1 MSKKDKKNL
10 TKIIVSSI
18 IVLISLLIP
27 FRVIN
32 TILFVVAYLI
42 VGYPIIKKAV
52 TNIFHGE
59 VFDENFLMTIAT
71 IGAFLTGE
79 YLEGVLVM
87 LLYQVGE
94 LFQSYAVSTSR
105 KSITELMDIRPDYA
119 NLKDGEKYKKVSP
132 EEVKV
137 GDIIQIKPGEK
148 VPLDGIVIEGN
159 SYLDTVALTGES
171 VPRKVNKKDEILS
184 GCINKTSVLTVKVTK
199 EFSQSTASKILDLV
213 ENASNKKSKSEDFIT
228 KFARYYTPIV
238 VISALLLAF
247 IPPLIFKDLTFV
259 ACIKRAMTFLV
270 ISCPCALV
278 ISVPLSF
285 FGGIGGASKNG
296 ILIKGSNYLE
306 SLSKTKVI
314 VFDKTGTLTKG
325 TFNVTKINPIGLTE
339 EELLKTVATA
349 ESYSPHPIAE
359 SIRRA
364 YNKKINPK
372 EIKKYEELSGLGI
385 HVKTAS
391 KDIYIGNKKL
401 MQTLKIKV
409 TAPDIGT
416 TLHVAIDNKYVGNI
430 IIEDEVKLEA
440 ATSLSKLKKEN
451 NISKLVML
459 TGDNKKIAEQVSKQ
473 IKLDEYYASLL
484 PEDKVKKIEEIIN
497 SQPENA
503 KVAFVGDGIND
514 APVLTRSDIG
524 ISMGALGSDAAIEA
538 SDIVIMDDDLEK
550 LNTAITISQKTL
562 KIVKENIYFALTI
575 KILFLILGALGLS
588 NMMMAVFADVGVSII
603 AILNAMRTLKIK
615 IQ

>member
-18 IVLISLLIP
+18 IALISLLIP
-27 FRVIN
+27 FRVIK

-364 YNKKINPK
+364 YNKKISSK
-372 EIKKYEELSGLGI
+372 EITKYEELSGLGI
-385 HVKTAS
+385 HATTATS
-391 KDIYIGNKKL
+391 DIYVGNKKL
-401 MQTLKIKV
+401 MQSLKIKV

-416 TLHVAIDNKYVGNI
+416 TLHVAIDNQYVGNI
-430 IIEDEVKLEA
+430 IIEDEVKVEA

-451 NISKLVML
+451 NIAKLVML
-459 TGDNKKIAEQVSKQ
+459 TGDNKKIASQVSKQ
-473 IKLDEYYASLL
+473 INLDEYYANLM
-484 PEDKVKKIEEIIN
+484 PEDKVKKIEEIIAE
-497 SQPENA
+497 QPENA
-503 KVAFVGDGIND
+503 KIAFVGDGIND

-562 KIVKENIYFALTI
+562 KIVKENIYFAITI
-575 KILFLILGALGLS
+575 KVLFLILGALGLS
-588 NMMMAVFADVGVSII
+588 NMMMAVFADVGVSIL

-615 IQ
+615 I

>member
-27 FRVIN
+27 FRVIK

-364 YNKKINPK
+364 YNKKISSK
-372 EIKKYEELSGLGI
+372 EVTKYEELSGLGI
-385 HVKTAS
+385 HATTATS
-391 KDIYIGNKKL
+391 DIYVGNKKL
-401 MQTLKIKV
+401 MQSLQIKV

-416 TLHVAIDNKYVGNI
+416 TLHVAIDNQYVGNI
-430 IIEDEVKLEA
+430 IIEDEVKVEA

-451 NISKLVML
+451 NIAKLVML
-459 TGDNKKIAEQVSKQ
+459 TGDNKKIASQVSKQ
-473 IKLDEYYASLL
+473 INLDEYYANLM
-484 PEDKVKKIEEIIN
+484 PEDKVKKIEEIIAE
-497 SQPENA
+497 QPENA
-503 KVAFVGDGIND
+503 KIAFVGDGIND

-562 KIVKENIYFALTI
+562 KIVKENIYFAITI
-575 KILFLILGALGLS
+575 KVLFLILGALGLS
-588 NMMMAVFADVGVSII
+588 NMMMAVFADVGVSVL

-615 IQ
+615 I

>member
-1 MSKKDKKNL
+1 MSKKDKQNL

-27 FRVIN
+27 FSVIK

-325 TFNVTKINPIGLTE
+325 TFNVTKINPIALTE

-364 YNKKINPK
+364 YNKKISSK
-372 EIKKYEELSGLGI
+372 EITKYEELSGLGI
-385 HVKTAS
+385 HATTATS
-391 KDIYIGNKKL
+391 DIYVGNKKL
-401 MQTLKIKV
+401 MQSLQIKV

-416 TLHVAIDNKYVGNI
+416 TLHVAIDNQYVGNI
-430 IIEDEVKLEA
+430 IIEDEVKVEA

-451 NISKLVML
+451 NIAKLVML
-459 TGDNKKIAEQVSKQ
+459 TGDNKKIASQVSKQ
-473 IKLDEYYASLL
+473 INLDEYYANLM
-484 PEDKVKKIEEIIN
+484 PEDKVKKIEEIIAE
-497 SQPENA
+497 QPENA
-503 KVAFVGDGIND
+503 KIALVGEGIND
-514 APVLTRSDIG
+514 APVLTRSYIG

-562 KIVKENIYFALTI
+562 KIVKENIYFAITI
-575 KILFLILGALGLS
+575 KVLFLILGALGLS
-588 NMMMAVFADVGVSII
+588 NMMMAVFADVGVSIL

-615 IQ
+615 I

>member
-1 MSKKDKKNL
+1 MSKKDKRNL
-10 TKIIVSSI
+10 NKIIISSI
-18 IVLISLLIP
+18 IVVISLLIP
-27 FRVIN
+27 LNIIK
-32 TILFVVAYLI
+32 TILFIVAYLI

-94 LFQSYAVSTSR
+94 LFQSYAVASSR

-132 EEVKV
+132 EEVNI
-137 GDIIQIKPGEK
+137 GDIILVKPGEK

-171 VPRKVNKKDEILS
+171 VPRKVNKDDEILS

-238 VISALLLAF
+238 VISALLLAL
-247 IPPLIFKDLTFV
+247 IPPIIFKDLTFI

-306 SLSKTKVI
+306 NLSKTKVI

-325 TFNVTKINPIGLTE
+325 TFNVTKVNPIDITE
-339 EELLKTVATA
+339 EELLKIVATA

-359 SIRRA
+359 SIKRA

-409 TAPDIGT
+409 TTPDIGT
-416 TLHVAIDNKYVGNI
+416 TLHVAIDNKYIGNI
-430 IIEDEVKLEA
+430 IIADEVKLEA

-497 SQPENA
+497 FQPENA

>member
-18 IVLISLLIP
+18 IVPISLLIP
-27 FRVIN
+27 FRVIK

-364 YNKKINPK
+364 YNKKISSK
-372 EIKKYEELSGLGI
+372 EITKYEELSGLGI
-385 HVKTAS
+385 HATTATS
-391 KDIYIGNKKL
+391 DIYVGNKKL
-401 MQTLKIKV
+401 MQSLKIKV

-416 TLHVAIDNKYVGNI
+416 TLHVAIDNQYVGNI
-430 IIEDEVKLEA
+430 IIEDEVKVEA

-451 NISKLVML
+451 NIAKLVML
-459 TGDNKKIAEQVSKQ
+459 TGDNKKIASQVSKQ
-473 IKLDEYYASLL
+473 INLDEYYANLM
-484 PEDKVKKIEEIIN
+484 PEDKVKKIEEIIAE
-497 SQPENA
+497 QPENA
-503 KVAFVGDGIND
+503 KIAFVGDGIND

-562 KIVKENIYFALTI
+562 KIVKENIYFAITI
-575 KILFLILGALGLS
+575 KVLFLILGALGLS
-588 NMMMAVFADVGVSII
+588 NMMMAVFADVGVSIL

-615 IQ
+615 I

>member
-1 MSKKDKKNL
+1 MSKKDKRNL
-10 TKIIVSSI
+10 NKIIISSI
-18 IVLISLLIP
+18 IVVISLLIP
-27 FRVIN
+27 LNIIK
-32 TILFVVAYLI
+32 TILFIVAYLI
-42 VGYPIIKKAV
+42 VGYPIIKKAA

-94 LFQSYAVSTSR
+94 LFQSYAVASSR

-132 EEVKV
+132 EEVNI
-137 GDIIQIKPGEK
+137 GDIILVKPGEK
-148 VPLDGIVIEGN
+148 VPLDGIVVEGN

-171 VPRKVNKKDEILS
+171 VPRKVNKDDEILS

-238 VISALLLAF
+238 VISALLLAL
-247 IPPLIFKDLTFV
+247 IPPIIFKDLTFI

-306 SLSKTKVI
+306 NLSKTKVI

-325 TFNVTKINPIGLTE
+325 TFNVTKVNPIDITE
-339 EELLKTVATA
+339 EELLKIVATA

-359 SIRRA
+359 SIKRA

-409 TAPDIGT
+409 TTPDIGT
-416 TLHVAIDNKYVGNI
+416 TLHVAIDNKYIGNI
-430 IIEDEVKLEA
+430 IIADEVKLEA

-473 IKLDEYYASLL
+473 IKLDEYYANLL

>member
-27 FRVIN
+27 FRVIK

-325 TFNVTKINPIGLTE
+325 TFNVTKINPIALTE

-364 YNKKINPK
+364 YNKKISSK
-372 EIKKYEELSGLGI
+372 EITKYEELSGLGI
-385 HVKTAS
+385 HATTATS
-391 KDIYIGNKKL
+391 DIYVGNKKL
-401 MQTLKIKV
+401 MQSLQIKV

-416 TLHVAIDNKYVGNI
+416 TLHVAIDNQYVGNI
-430 IIEDEVKLEA
+430 IIEDEVKVEA

-451 NISKLVML
+451 NIAKLVML
-459 TGDNKKIAEQVSKQ
+459 TGDNKKIASQVSKQ
-473 IKLDEYYASLL
+473 INLDEYYANLM
-484 PEDKVKKIEEIIN
+484 PEDKVKKIEEIIAE
-497 SQPENA
+497 QPENA
-503 KVAFVGDGIND
+503 KIAFVGDGIND

-562 KIVKENIYFALTI
+562 KIVKENIYFAITI
-575 KILFLILGALGLS
+575 KVLFLILGALGLS
-588 NMMMAVFADVGVSII
+588 NMMMAVFADVGVSIL

-615 IQ
+615 I

>member
-1 MSKKDKKNL
+1 MSKKDKRNL
-10 TKIIVSSI
+10 NKIIISSI
-18 IVLISLLIP
+18 IVVISLLIP
-27 FRVIN
+27 LNIIK
-32 TILFVVAYLI
+32 TILFIVAYLI

-94 LFQSYAVSTSR
+94 LFQSYAVASSR

-119 NLKDGEKYKKVSP
+119 NLKDGEKYKKVNP
-132 EEVKV
+132 EEVNI
-137 GDIIQIKPGEK
+137 GDIILVKPGEK

-171 VPRKVNKKDEILS
+171 VPRKVNKDDEILS

-228 KFARYYTPIV
+228 KFAHYYTPIV
-238 VISALLLAF
+238 VISALLLAL
-247 IPPLIFKDLTFV
+247 IPPIIFKDLTFI

-306 SLSKTKVI
+306 NLSKTKVI

-325 TFNVTKINPIGLTE
+325 TFNVTKVNPIDITE
-339 EELLKTVATA
+339 EELLKIVATA

-359 SIRRA
+359 SIKRA

-473 IKLDEYYASLL
+473 IKLDEYYANLL

-562 KIVKENIYFALTI
+562 KIVKENICFALTI

>member
-27 FRVIN
+27 FRVIK

-364 YNKKINPK
+364 YNKKISSK
-372 EIKKYEELSGLGI
+372 EITKYEELSGLGI
-385 HVKTAS
+385 HATTATS
-391 KDIYIGNKKL
+391 DIYVGNKKL
-401 MQTLKIKV
+401 MQSLQIKV

-416 TLHVAIDNKYVGNI
+416 TLHVAIDNQYVGNI
-430 IIEDEVKLEA
+430 IIEDEVKVEA

-451 NISKLVML
+451 NIAKLVML
-459 TGDNKKIAEQVSKQ
+459 TGDNKKIASQVSKQ
-473 IKLDEYYASLL
+473 INLDEYYANLM
-484 PEDKVKKIEEIIN
+484 PEDKVKKIEEIIAE
-497 SQPENA
+497 QPENA
-503 KVAFVGDGIND
+503 KIAFVGDGIND

-562 KIVKENIYFALTI
+562 KIVKENIYFAITI
-575 KILFLILGALGLS
+575 KVLFLILGALGLS
-588 NMMMAVFADVGVSII
+588 NMMMAVFADVGVSIL

-615 IQ
+615 I

>member
-27 FRVIN
+27 FPVIK

-119 NLKDGEKYKKVSP
+119 NLKDGEKYKKVCP

-339 EELLKTVATA
+339 EELLKTVATS

-364 YNKKINPK
+364 YNKKISSK
-372 EIKKYEELSGLGI
+372 EITKYEELSGLGI
-385 HVKTAS
+385 HATTATS
-391 KDIYIGNKKL
+391 DIYVGNKKL
-401 MQTLKIKV
+401 MQSLQIKV

-416 TLHVAIDNKYVGNI
+416 TLHVAIDNQYVGNI
-430 IIEDEVKLEA
+430 IIEDEVKVEA

-451 NISKLVML
+451 NIAKLVML
-459 TGDNKKIAEQVSKQ
+459 TGDNKKIASQVSKQ
-473 IKLDEYYASLL
+473 INLDEYYANLM
-484 PEDKVKKIEEIIN
+484 PEDKVKKIEEIIAE
-497 SQPENA
+497 QPENA
-503 KVAFVGDGIND
+503 KIAFVGDGIND

-562 KIVKENIYFALTI
+562 KIVKENVYFAITI
-575 KILFLILGALGLS
+575 KVLFLILGALGLS
-588 NMMMAVFADVGVSII
+588 NMMMAVFADVGVSIL

-615 IQ
+615 I

>member
-18 IVLISLLIP
+18 IVPISLLIP
-27 FRVIN
+27 FRVIK

-247 IPPLIFKDLTFV
+247 IPPLIFKNLTFV

-364 YNKKINPK
+364 YNKKISSK
-372 EIKKYEELSGLGI
+372 EITKYEELSGLGI
-385 HVKTAS
+385 HATTATS
-391 KDIYIGNKKL
+391 DIYVGNKKL
-401 MQTLKIKV
+401 MQSLQIKV

-416 TLHVAIDNKYVGNI
+416 TLHVAIDNQYVGNI
-430 IIEDEVKLEA
+430 IIEDEVKVEA

-451 NISKLVML
+451 NIAKLVML
-459 TGDNKKIAEQVSKQ
+459 TGDNKKIASQVSKQ
-473 IKLDEYYASLL
+473 INLDEYYANLM
-484 PEDKVKKIEEIIN
+484 PEDKVKKIEEIIAE
-497 SQPENA
+497 QPENA
-503 KVAFVGDGIND
+503 KIAFVGDGIND

-562 KIVKENIYFALTI
+562 KIVKENIYFAITI
-575 KILFLILGALGLS
+575 KVLFLILGALGLS
-588 NMMMAVFADVGVSII
+588 NMMMAVFADVGVSIL

-615 IQ
+615 I

>member
-1 MSKKDKKNL
+1 MSKKDKRNL
-10 TKIIVSSI
+10 NKIIISSI
-18 IVLISLLIP
+18 IVVISFLIP
-27 FRVIN
+27 LNIIK
-32 TILFVVAYLI
+32 TIFFVVAYLI
-42 VGYPIIKKAV
+42 VGYPIIKKAA

-94 LFQSYAVSTSR
+94 LFQSYAVASSR

-132 EEVKV
+132 EEVNI
-137 GDIIQIKPGEK
+137 GDIILVKPGEK
-148 VPLDGIVIEGN
+148 VPLDGIVVEGN

-171 VPRKVNKKDEILS
+171 VPRKVNKDDEILS

-238 VISALLLAF
+238 VISALLLAL
-247 IPPLIFKDLTFV
+247 IPPIIFKDLTFI

-306 SLSKTKVI
+306 NLSKTKVI

-325 TFNVTKINPIGLTE
+325 TFNVTKVNPIDITE
-339 EELLKTVATA
+339 EELLKIVATA

-359 SIRRA
+359 SIKRA

-497 SQPENA
+497 SQLENA

>member
-27 FRVIN
+27 FRVIK

-119 NLKDGEKYKKVSP
+119 NLKDGEKYKKVRP

-325 TFNVTKINPIGLTE
+325 TFNVTKINPIALTE

-364 YNKKINPK
+364 YNKKISSK
-372 EIKKYEELSGLGI
+372 EITKYEELSGLGI
-385 HVKTAS
+385 HATTATS
-391 KDIYIGNKKL
+391 DIYVGNKKL
-401 MQTLKIKV
+401 MQSLQIKV

-416 TLHVAIDNKYVGNI
+416 TLHVAIDNQYVGNI
-430 IIEDEVKLEA
+430 IIEDEVKVEA

-451 NISKLVML
+451 NIAKLVML
-459 TGDNKKIAEQVSKQ
+459 TGDNKKIASQVSKQ
-473 IKLDEYYASLL
+473 INLDEYYANLM
-484 PEDKVKKIEEIIN
+484 PEDKVKKIEEIIAE
-497 SQPENA
+497 QPENA
-503 KVAFVGDGIND
+503 KIAFVGDGIND

-562 KIVKENIYFALTI
+562 KIVKENIYFAITI
-575 KILFLILGALGLS
+575 KVLFLILGALGLS
-588 NMMMAVFADVGVSII
+588 NMMMAVFADVGVSIL

-615 IQ
+615 I

>member
-1 MSKKDKKNL
+1 MSKKDKRNL
-10 TKIIVSSI
+10 NKIIISSI
-18 IVLISLLIP
+18 IVVISFLIP
-27 FRVIN
+27 LNIIK
-32 TILFVVAYLI
+32 TILFIVAYLI

-94 LFQSYAVSTSR
+94 LFQSYAVASSR

-119 NLKDGEKYKKVSP
+119 NLKDGEKYKKVNP
-132 EEVKV
+132 EEINI
-137 GDIIQIKPGEK
+137 GDIILVKPGEK

-171 VPRKVNKKDEILS
+171 VPRKVNKDDEILS

-238 VISALLLAF
+238 VISALLLAL
-247 IPPLIFKDLTFV
+247 IPPIIFKDLTFI

-306 SLSKTKVI
+306 NLSKTKVI

-325 TFNVTKINPIGLTE
+325 TFNVTKVNPIDITE
-339 EELLKTVATA
+339 EELLKIVATA

-359 SIRRA
+359 SIKRA

-409 TAPDIGT
+409 TTPDIGT
-416 TLHVAIDNKYVGNI
+416 TLHVAIDNKYIGNI
-430 IIEDEVKLEA
+430 IIADEVKLEA

-473 IKLDEYYASLL
+473 IKLDEYYANLL

>member
-1 MSKKDKKNL
+1 MSKKDKRNL
-10 TKIIVSSI
+10 NKIIISSI
-18 IVLISLLIP
+18 IVVISLLIP
-27 FRVIN
+27 LNIIK
-32 TILFVVAYLI
+32 TILFIVAYLI
-42 VGYPIIKKAV
+42 VGYPIIKKAA

-94 LFQSYAVSTSR
+94 LFQSYAVASSR

-119 NLKDGEKYKKVSP
+119 NLKNGEKYKKVSP
-132 EEVKV
+132 EEVNI
-137 GDIIQIKPGEK
+137 GDIILVKPGEK

-171 VPRKVNKKDEILS
+171 VPRKVNKDDEILS

-238 VISALLLAF
+238 VISALLLAL
-247 IPPLIFKDLTFV
+247 IPPIIFKDLTFI

-306 SLSKTKVI
+306 NLSKTKVI

-325 TFNVTKINPIGLTE
+325 TFNVTKVNPIDITE
-339 EELLKTVATA
+339 EELLKIVATA

-359 SIRRA
+359 SIKRA

-409 TAPDIGT
+409 TTPDIGT
-416 TLHVAIDNKYVGNI
+416 TLHVAIDNKYIGNI
-430 IIEDEVKLEA
+430 IIADEVKLEA

-473 IKLDEYYASLL
+473 IKLDEYYANLL

>member
-27 FRVIN
+27 FRVIK
-32 TILFVVAYLI
+32 TILFIVAYLI

-364 YNKKINPK
+364 YNKKISSK
-372 EIKKYEELSGLGI
+372 EITKYEELSGLGI
-385 HVKTAS
+385 HATTATS
-391 KDIYIGNKKL
+391 DIYVGNKKL
-401 MQTLKIKV
+401 MQSLQIKV

-416 TLHVAIDNKYVGNI
+416 TLHVAIDNQYVGNI
-430 IIEDEVKLEA
+430 IIEDEVKVEA

-451 NISKLVML
+451 NIAKLVML
-459 TGDNKKIAEQVSKQ
+459 TGDNKKIASQVSKQ
-473 IKLDEYYASLL
+473 INLDEYYANLM
-484 PEDKVKKIEEIIN
+484 PEDKVKKIEEIIAE
-497 SQPENA
+497 QPENA
-503 KVAFVGDGIND
+503 KIAFVGDGIND

-562 KIVKENIYFALTI
+562 KIVKENIYFAITI
-575 KILFLILGALGLS
+575 KVLFLILGALGLS
-588 NMMMAVFADVGVSII
+588 NMMMAVFADVGVSIL

-615 IQ
+615 I

>member
-27 FRVIN
+27 FHVIK

-364 YNKKINPK
+364 YNKKISSK
-372 EIKKYEELSGLGI
+372 EITKYEELSGLGI
-385 HVKTAS
+385 HATTATS
-391 KDIYIGNKKL
+391 DIYVGNKKL
-401 MQTLKIKV
+401 MQSLKIKV

-416 TLHVAIDNKYVGNI
+416 TLHVAIDNQYVGNI
-430 IIEDEVKLEA
+430 IIEDEVKVEA

-451 NISKLVML
+451 NIAKLVML
-459 TGDNKKIAEQVSKQ
+459 TGDNKKIASQVSKQ
-473 IKLDEYYASLL
+473 INLDEYYANLM
-484 PEDKVKKIEEIIN
+484 PEDKVKKIEEIIAE
-497 SQPENA
+497 QPENA
-503 KVAFVGDGIND
+503 KIAFVGDGIND

-562 KIVKENIYFALTI
+562 KIVKENIYFAITI
-575 KILFLILGALGLS
+575 KVLFLILGALGLS
-588 NMMMAVFADVGVSII
+588 NMMMAVFADVGVSIL

-615 IQ
+615 I

>member
-27 FRVIN
+27 FRVIK

-364 YNKKINPK
+364 YNKKISSK
-372 EIKKYEELSGLGI
+372 EITKYEELSGLGI
-385 HVKTAS
+385 HATTATS
-391 KDIYIGNKKL
+391 DIYVGNKKL
-401 MQTLKIKV
+401 MQSLQIKV

-416 TLHVAIDNKYVGNI
+416 TLHVAIDNQYVGNI
-430 IIEDEVKLEA
+430 IIEDEVKVEA

-451 NISKLVML
+451 NIAKLVML
-459 TGDNKKIAEQVSKQ
+459 TGDNKKIASQVSKQ
-473 IKLDEYYASLL
+473 INLDEYYANLM
-484 PEDKVKKIEEIIN
+484 PEDKVKKIEEIIAE
-497 SQPENA
+497 QPENA
-503 KVAFVGDGIND
+503 KIAFVGDGIND

-562 KIVKENIYFALTI
+562 KIVKENIYFAITI
-575 KILFLILGALGLS
+575 KVLFLILGALGIS
-588 NMMMAVFADVGVSII
+588 NMMMAVFADVGVSIL

-615 IQ
+615 I

>member
-10 TKIIVSSI
+10 TKVIVSSI

-27 FRVIN
+27 FRVIK

-325 TFNVTKINPIGLTE
+325 TFNVTKINPIALTE

-364 YNKKINPK
+364 YNKKISSK
-372 EIKKYEELSGLGI
+372 EITKYEELSGLGI
-385 HVKTAS
+385 HATTATS
-391 KDIYIGNKKL
+391 DIYVGNKKL
-401 MQTLKIKV
+401 MQSLQIKV

-416 TLHVAIDNKYVGNI
+416 TLHVAIDNQYVGNI
-430 IIEDEVKLEA
+430 IIEDEVKVEA

-451 NISKLVML
+451 NIAKLVML
-459 TGDNKKIAEQVSKQ
+459 TGDNKKIASQVSKQ
-473 IKLDEYYASLL
+473 INLDEYYANLM
-484 PEDKVKKIEEIIN
+484 PEDKVKKIEEIIAE
-497 SQPENA
+497 QPENA
-503 KVAFVGDGIND
+503 KIAFVGDGIND

-562 KIVKENIYFALTI
+562 KIVKENIYFAITI
-575 KILFLILGALGLS
+575 KVLFLILGALGLS
-588 NMMMAVFADVGVSII
+588 NMMMAVFADVGVSIL

-615 IQ
+615 I

>member
-1 MSKKDKKNL
+1 MSKKDKRNL
-10 TKIIVSSI
+10 NKIIISSI
-18 IVLISLLIP
+18 IVVISLLIP
-27 FRVIN
+27 LNIIK
-32 TILFVVAYLI
+32 TLLFIVAYFI

-94 LFQSYAVSTSR
+94 LFQSYAVASSR

-132 EEVKV
+132 EEVNI
-137 GDIIQIKPGEK
+137 GDIILVKPGEK

-171 VPRKVNKKDEILS
+171 VPRKVNKDDEILS

-238 VISALLLAF
+238 VISALLLAL
-247 IPPLIFKDLTFV
+247 IPPIIFKDLTFI

-306 SLSKTKVI
+306 NLSKTKVI

-325 TFNVTKINPIGLTE
+325 TFNVTKVNPIDITE
-339 EELLKTVATA
+339 EELLKIVATA

-359 SIRRA
+359 SIKRA
-364 YNKKINPK
+364 YNKKINAK

-409 TAPDIGT
+409 PTPDIGT
-416 TLHVAIDNKYVGNI
+416 TLHVAIDNKYIGNI
-430 IIEDEVKLEA
+430 IIADEVKLEA

-451 NISKLVML
+451 DISKLVML

-473 IKLDEYYASLL
+473 IKLDEYYANLL

>member
-27 FRVIN
+27 FRVIK

-364 YNKKINPK
+364 YNKKISSK
-372 EIKKYEELSGLGI
+372 EVTKYEELSGLGI
-385 HVKTAS
+385 HATTATS
-391 KDIYIGNKKL
+391 DIYVGNKKL
-401 MQTLKIKV
+401 MQSLQIKV

-416 TLHVAIDNKYVGNI
+416 TLHVAIDNQYVGNI
-430 IIEDEVKLEA
+430 IIEDEVKVEA

-451 NISKLVML
+451 NIAKLVML
-459 TGDNKKIAEQVSKQ
+459 TGDNKKIASQVSKQ
-473 IKLDEYYASLL
+473 INLDEYYANLM
-484 PEDKVKKIEEIIN
+484 PEDKVKKIEEIIAE
-497 SQPENA
+497 QPENA
-503 KVAFVGDGIND
+503 KIAFVGDGIND

-562 KIVKENIYFALTI
+562 KIVKENIYFAITI
-575 KILFLILGALGLS
+575 KVLFLILGALGLS
-588 NMMMAVFADVGVSII
+588 NMMMAVFADVGVSIL

-615 IQ
+615 I

>member
-1 MSKKDKKNL
+1 MRKKDKRNL
-10 TKIIVSSI
+10 NKIIISSI
-18 IVLISLLIP
+18 IVVISFLIP
-27 FRVIN
+27 LNIIKTFF
-32 TILFVVAYLI
+32 FVVAYLI

-94 LFQSYAVSTSR
+94 LFQSYAVASSR

-119 NLKDGEKYKKVSP
+119 NLKDGEKYKKVNP
-132 EEVKV
+132 EEINI
-137 GDIIQIKPGEK
+137 GDIILVKPGEK
-148 VPLDGIVIEGN
+148 VPLDGVVIEGN

-171 VPRKVNKKDEILS
+171 VPRKVNKDDEILS

-247 IPPLIFKDLTFV
+247 IPPIIFKDLTFI

-306 SLSKTKVI
+306 NLSKTKVI

-325 TFNVTKINPIGLTE
+325 TFNVTKVNPIDITE
-339 EELLKTVATA
+339 EELLKIVATA

-359 SIRRA
+359 SIKRA

>member
-1 MSKKDKKNL
+1 MSKKDKRNL
-10 TKIIVSSI
+10 NKIIISSI
-18 IVLISLLIP
+18 IVVISLLIP
-27 FRVIN
+27 LNIIK
-32 TILFVVAYLI
+32 TILFIVAYLI

-94 LFQSYAVSTSR
+94 LFQSYAVASSR

-119 NLKDGEKYKKVSP
+119 NLKDGEKYKKVNP
-132 EEVKV
+132 EEVNI
-137 GDIIQIKPGEK
+137 GDIILVKPGEK

-171 VPRKVNKKDEILS
+171 VPRKVNKDDEILS

-238 VISALLLAF
+238 VISALLLAL
-247 IPPLIFKDLTFV
+247 IPPIIFKDLTFI

-306 SLSKTKVI
+306 NLSKTKVI

-325 TFNVTKINPIGLTE
+325 TFNVTKVNPIDITE
-339 EELLKTVATA
+339 EELLKIVATA

-359 SIRRA
+359 SIKRA

-409 TAPDIGT
+409 TTPDIGT
-416 TLHVAIDNKYVGNI
+416 TLHVAIDNKYIGNI
-430 IIEDEVKLEA
+430 IIADEVKLEA

-473 IKLDEYYASLL
+473 IKLDEYYANLL

>member
-27 FRVIN
+27 FHVIK

-42 VGYPIIKKAV
+42 AGYPIIKKAV

-364 YNKKINPK
+364 YNKKISSK
-372 EIKKYEELSGLGI
+372 EITKYEELSGLGI
-385 HVKTAS
+385 HATTATS
-391 KDIYIGNKKL
+391 DIYVGNKKL
-401 MQTLKIKV
+401 MQSLQIKV

-416 TLHVAIDNKYVGNI
+416 TLHVAIDNQYVGNI
-430 IIEDEVKLEA
+430 IIEDEVKVEA

-451 NISKLVML
+451 NIAKLVML
-459 TGDNKKIAEQVSKQ
+459 TGDNKKIASQVSKQ
-473 IKLDEYYASLL
+473 INLDEYYANLM
-484 PEDKVKKIEEIIN
+484 PEDKVKKIEEIIAE
-497 SQPENA
+497 QPENA
-503 KVAFVGDGIND
+503 KIAFVGDGIND

-562 KIVKENIYFALTI
+562 KIVKENIYFAITI
-575 KILFLILGALGLS
+575 KVLFLILGALGLS
-588 NMMMAVFADVGVSII
+588 NMMMAVFADVGVSIL

-615 IQ
+615 I

>member
-1 MSKKDKKNL
+1 MSKKDKRNL
-10 TKIIVSSI
+10 NKIIISSI
-18 IVLISLLIP
+18 IVVISLLIP
-27 FRVIN
+27 LNIIK
-32 TILFVVAYLI
+32 TLLFIVAYLI

-94 LFQSYAVSTSR
+94 LFQSYAVASSR

-132 EEVKV
+132 EEVNI
-137 GDIIQIKPGEK
+137 GDIILVKPGEK
-148 VPLDGIVIEGN
+148 VPLDGIVVEGN

-171 VPRKVNKKDEILS
+171 VPRKVNKDDEILS

-238 VISALLLAF
+238 VISALLLAL
-247 IPPLIFKDLTFV
+247 IPPIIFKDLTFI

-306 SLSKTKVI
+306 NLSKTKVI

-325 TFNVTKINPIGLTE
+325 TFNVTKVNPIDITE
-339 EELLKTVATA
+339 EELLKIVATA

-359 SIRRA
+359 SIKRA

-409 TAPDIGT
+409 TTPDIGT
-416 TLHVAIDNKYVGNI
+416 TLHVAIDNKYIGNI
-430 IIEDEVKLEA
+430 IIADEVKLEA

-473 IKLDEYYASLL
+473 IKLDEYYANLL

>member
-1 MSKKDKKNL
+1 MSKKDKRNL
-10 TKIIVSSI
+10 NKIIISSI
-18 IVLISLLIP
+18 IVVISLLIP
-27 FRVIN
+27 LNIIK
-32 TILFVVAYLI
+32 TLLFIVAYLI

-94 LFQSYAVSTSR
+94 LFQSYAVASSR

-119 NLKDGEKYKKVSP
+119 NLKNGEKYKKVSP
-132 EEVKV
+132 EEVNI
-137 GDIIQIKPGEK
+137 GDIILVKPGEK

-171 VPRKVNKKDEILS
+171 VPRKVNKDDEILS

-238 VISALLLAF
+238 VISALLLAL
-247 IPPLIFKDLTFV
+247 IPPIIFKDLTFI

-306 SLSKTKVI
+306 NLSKTKVI

-325 TFNVTKINPIGLTE
+325 TFNVTKVNPIDITE
-339 EELLKTVATA
+339 EELLKIVATA

-359 SIRRA
+359 SIKRA

-409 TAPDIGT
+409 TTPDIGT
-416 TLHVAIDNKYVGNI
+416 TLHVAIDNKYIGNI
-430 IIEDEVKLEA
+430 IIADEVKLEA

-473 IKLDEYYASLL
+473 IKLDEYYANLL

>member
-27 FRVIN
+27 FHVIK

-159 SYLDTVALTGES
+159 SYLDTVAITGES

-359 SIRRA
+359 SIGRA
-364 YNKKINPK
+364 YNKKISSK
-372 EIKKYEELSGLGI
+372 EITKYEELSGLGI
-385 HVKTAS
+385 HATTATS
-391 KDIYIGNKKL
+391 DIYVGNKKL
-401 MQTLKIKV
+401 MQSLQIKV

-416 TLHVAIDNKYVGNI
+416 TLHVAIDNQYVGNI
-430 IIEDEVKLEA
+430 IIEDEVKVEA

-451 NISKLVML
+451 NIAKLVML
-459 TGDNKKIAEQVSKQ
+459 TGDNKKIASQVSKQ
-473 IKLDEYYASLL
+473 INLDEYYANLM
-484 PEDKVKKIEEIIN
+484 PEDKVKKIEEIIAE
-497 SQPENA
+497 QPENA
-503 KVAFVGDGIND
+503 KIAFVGDGIND

-562 KIVKENIYFALTI
+562 KIVKENIYFAITI
-575 KILFLILGALGLS
+575 KVLFLILGALGLS
-588 NMMMAVFADVGVSII
+588 NMMMAVFADVGVSIL

-615 IQ
+615 I

>member
-27 FRVIN
+27 FHVIK
-32 TILFVVAYLI
+32 TILFIVAYLI

-79 YLEGVLVM
+79 YLEGVLVI

-247 IPPLIFKDLTFV
+247 IPPLIFKNLTFV

-339 EELLKTVATA
+339 EEILKTVATA

-364 YNKKINPK
+364 YNKKISSK
-372 EIKKYEELSGLGI
+372 EITKYEELSGLGI
-385 HVKTAS
+385 HATTATS
-391 KDIYIGNKKL
+391 DIYVGNKKL
-401 MQTLKIKV
+401 MQSLQIKV

-416 TLHVAIDNKYVGNI
+416 TLHVAIDNQYVGNI
-430 IIEDEVKLEA
+430 IIEDEVKVEA

-451 NISKLVML
+451 NIAKLVML
-459 TGDNKKIAEQVSKQ
+459 TGDNKKIASQVSKQ
-473 IKLDEYYASLL
+473 INLDEYYANLM
-484 PEDKVKKIEEIIN
+484 PEDKVKKIEEIIAE
-497 SQPENA
+497 QPENA
-503 KVAFVGDGIND
+503 KIAFVGDGIND

-562 KIVKENIYFALTI
+562 KIVKENIYFAITI
-575 KILFLILGALGLS
+575 KVLFLILGALGLS
-588 NMMMAVFADVGVSII
+588 NMMMAVFADVGVSIL

-615 IQ
+615 I

>member
-1 MSKKDKKNL
+1 MSKKDKRNL
-10 TKIIVSSI
+10 NKIIISSI
-18 IVLISLLIP
+18 IVVISLLIP
-27 FRVIN
+27 LNIIK
-32 TILFVVAYLI
+32 TILFIVAYLI
-42 VGYPIIKKAV
+42 VGYPIIKKAA

-94 LFQSYAVSTSR
+94 LFQSYAVASSR

-132 EEVKV
+132 EEVNI
-137 GDIIQIKPGEK
+137 GDIILVKPGEK
-148 VPLDGIVIEGN
+148 VPLDGIVVEGN

-171 VPRKVNKKDEILS
+171 VPRKVNKDDEILS

-238 VISALLLAF
+238 VISALLLAL
-247 IPPLIFKDLTFV
+247 IPPIIFKDLTFI

-306 SLSKTKVI
+306 NLSKTKVI

-325 TFNVTKINPIGLTE
+325 TFNVTKVNPIDITE
-339 EELLKTVATA
+339 EELLKIVATA

-359 SIRRA
+359 SIKRA

-409 TAPDIGT
+409 TTPDIGT
-416 TLHVAIDNKYVGNI
+416 TLHVAIDNKYIGNI
-430 IIEDEVKLEA
+430 IIADEVKLEA

-473 IKLDEYYASLL
+473 IKLDEYYANLL

-497 SQPENA
+497 SLPENA

>member
-27 FRVIN
+27 FRVIK

-148 VPLDGIVIEGN
+148 VPLDGIFIEGN

-325 TFNVTKINPIGLTE
+325 TFNVTKINPIALTE

-364 YNKKINPK
+364 YNKKISSK
-372 EIKKYEELSGLGI
+372 EITKYEELSGLGI
-385 HVKTAS
+385 HATTATS
-391 KDIYIGNKKL
+391 DIYVGNKKL
-401 MQTLKIKV
+401 MQSLQIKV

-416 TLHVAIDNKYVGNI
+416 TLHVAIDNQYVGNI
-430 IIEDEVKLEA
+430 IIEDEVKVEA

-451 NISKLVML
+451 NIAKLVML
-459 TGDNKKIAEQVSKQ
+459 TGDNKKIASQVSKQ
-473 IKLDEYYASLL
+473 INLDEYYANLM
-484 PEDKVKKIEEIIN
+484 PEDKVKKIEEIIAE
-497 SQPENA
+497 QPENA
-503 KVAFVGDGIND
+503 KIAFVGDGIND

-562 KIVKENIYFALTI
+562 KIVKENIYFAITI
-575 KILFLILGALGLS
+575 KVLFLILGALGLS
-588 NMMMAVFADVGVSII
+588 NMMMAVFADVGVSIL

-615 IQ
+615 I

>member
-18 IVLISLLIP
+18 IVLISLFIP
-27 FRVIN
+27 FRVIK

-247 IPPLIFKDLTFV
+247 IPPLIFKNLTFV

-306 SLSKTKVI
+306 NLSKTKVI

-339 EELLKTVATA
+339 EEILKTVATA

-364 YNKKINPK
+364 YNKKISSK
-372 EIKKYEELSGLGI
+372 EITKYEELSGLGI
-385 HVKTAS
+385 HATTATS
-391 KDIYIGNKKL
+391 DIYVGNKKL
-401 MQTLKIKV
+401 MQSLKIKV

-416 TLHVAIDNKYVGNI
+416 TLHVAIDNQYVGNI
-430 IIEDEVKLEA
+430 IIEDEVKVEA

-451 NISKLVML
+451 NIAKLVML
-459 TGDNKKIAEQVSKQ
+459 TGDNKKIASQVSKQ
-473 IKLDEYYASLL
+473 INLDEYYANLM
-484 PEDKVKKIEEIIN
+484 PEDKVKKIEEIIAE
-497 SQPENA
+497 QPEKA

-562 KIVKENIYFALTI
+562 KIVKENIYFAITI
-575 KILFLILGALGLS
+575 KVLFLILGALGLS

-615 IQ
+615 I

>member
-1 MSKKDKKNL
+1 MSKKDKRNL
-10 TKIIVSSI
+10 NKIIISSI
-18 IVLISLLIP
+18 IVVISLLIP
-27 FRVIN
+27 LNIIK
-32 TILFVVAYLI
+32 TILFIVAYLI

-94 LFQSYAVSTSR
+94 LFQSYAVASSR

-132 EEVKV
+132 EEVNI
-137 GDIIQIKPGEK
+137 GDIILVKPGEK

-171 VPRKVNKKDEILS
+171 VPRKVNKDDEILS

-238 VISALLLAF
+238 VISALLLAL
-247 IPPLIFKDLTFV
+247 IPPIIFKDLTFI

-306 SLSKTKVI
+306 NLSKTKVI

-325 TFNVTKINPIGLTE
+325 TFNVTKVNPIDITE
-339 EELLKTVATA
+339 EELLKIVATA

-359 SIRRA
+359 SIKRA

-409 TAPDIGT
+409 TTPDIGT
-416 TLHVAIDNKYVGNI
+416 TLHVAIDNKYIGNI
-430 IIEDEVKLEA
+430 IIADEVKLEA

-473 IKLDEYYASLL
+473 IKLDEYYANLL

>member
-27 FRVIN
+27 FRVIK

-87 LLYQVGE
+87 LLFQVGE

-105 KSITELMDIRPDYA
+105 KSITALMDIRPDYA

-364 YNKKINPK
+364 YNKKISSK
-372 EIKKYEELSGLGI
+372 EVTKYEELSGLGI
-385 HVKTAS
+385 HATTATS
-391 KDIYIGNKKL
+391 DIYVGNKKL
-401 MQTLKIKV
+401 MQSLQIKV

-416 TLHVAIDNKYVGNI
+416 TLHVAIDNQYVGNI
-430 IIEDEVKLEA
+430 IIEDEVKVEA

-451 NISKLVML
+451 NIAKLVML
-459 TGDNKKIAEQVSKQ
+459 TGDNKKIASQVSKQ
-473 IKLDEYYASLL
+473 INLDEYYANLM
-484 PEDKVKKIEEIIN
+484 PEDKVKKIEEIIAE
-497 SQPENA
+497 QPENA
-503 KVAFVGDGIND
+503 KIAFVGDGIND

-562 KIVKENIYFALTI
+562 KIVKENIYFAITI
-575 KILFLILGALGLS
+575 KVLFLILGALGLS
-588 NMMMAVFADVGVSII
+588 NMMMAVFADVGVSIL

-615 IQ
+615 I